1 MEPALAQDYL
11 SDERK
16 TKFEILFGHSL
27 SVNNFV
33 RVFSAIDNMYCHFL
47 ALLYFKEVYDG
58 ELINVLNPAIGML
71 GFPEHGLIES
81 IKKYNGIIKDQAI
94 ELKISKVII
103 NSPGSAIIEGAS
115 GVLRRLIDI
124 IHQGDLEREKSKAL
138 IEKIIA
144 ESRYLNAQA
153 LEKEIESLNACVE
166 MLKSA
171 GFKDDV
177 IQSILAKHPNLSS
190 LIGEPF
196 VELQELKES
205 NVLIDINEV

>member
-1 MEPALAQDYL
+1 M
-11 SDERK
+11 
-16 TKFEILFGHSL
+16 
-27 SVNNFV
+27 
-33 RVFSAIDNMYCHFL
+33 
-47 ALLYFKEVYDG
+47 
-58 ELINVLNPAIGML
+58 
-71 GFPEHGLIES
+71 
-81 IKKYNGIIKDQAI
+81 
-94 ELKISKVII
+94 
-103 NSPGSAIIEGAS
+103 
-115 GVLRRLIDI
+115 
-124 IHQGDLEREKSKAL
+124 
-138 IEKIIA
+138 
-144 ESRYLNAQA
+144 NAQA